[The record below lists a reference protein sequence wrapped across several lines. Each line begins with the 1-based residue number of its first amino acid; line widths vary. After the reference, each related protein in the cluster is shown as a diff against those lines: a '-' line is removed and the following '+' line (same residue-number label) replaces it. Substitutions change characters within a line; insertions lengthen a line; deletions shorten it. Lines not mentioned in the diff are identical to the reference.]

1 MGLQPVNGM
10 TMKTEEG
17 ECSLFSGAVDKHFPL
32 LIFILGFVC
41 FLGLEC
47 HNPNTG

>member
-10 TMKTEEG
+10 TMNTEEG

-32 LIFILGFVC
+32 LILFWDLFV
-41 FLGLEC
+41 FLD
-47 HNPNTG
+47 